1 MAEKQEEEDVPISSQ
16 GLTCPMCLGIFDD
29 ATLLTSC
36 GHTFCRTCLR
46 KYDLSHQDLDH
57 MVCPLCRTVTKLSAN
72 RVDDLLPNV
81 TVNGLVDDHRA
92 RSGGGSAILEMRQK
106 CTVCNLQVE
115 AIAFCSTCDAYMCDQ
130 CCVGHKQL
138 KLFFDGHEIVS
149 IHDIVEGN
157 FKPGSC
163 SEKCSAHRQE
173 NKHIFCQDCKIRV
186 CFKCVIIDHRDHK
199 IQSHQDFEKEI
210 QVKVSDLLHRCKA
223 KKSELEKNIQ
233 TVETHRHEAHSALQL
248 LREDVGQACHTKV
261 KQLED
266 NRCALVEKINALE
279 RGFDEALNGVKS
291 KDEQMI
297 KSICSSLDLVANGRL
312 GCLEADSLVAH
323 TFLCEEIDGLLKEA
337 VDQTFV
343 ATIREK
349 AQKQRFTPSED
360 TSLDLG
366 NIAET
371 EAEAALDG
379 ILKGASDDTSA
390 ATMGEEA
397 REKRSQLPQTLARPQ
412 SISQPKPCVIKSVAL
427 RDNFEAMTKY
437 NNNSVAITYRKPNEI
452 DIFSSDEDVPWNYS
466 QIPNGMKCFDVVFQ
480 SDMTLCV
487 STGHTKVHRYSRS
500 GARKS
505 TTGVKSSGHFVRLS
519 RSQSDEILMTQHS
532 NYVSIYDPSG
542 KTLKHN
548 LPTTHEI
555 TYQASPTKSGLIVTN
570 CSFRKTKYPRMVMVY
585 DRDGNSGRY
594 LQSPQGVHLY
604 HAVDEQ
610 DRVYVASFDQ
620 NTGQVLIRLYELD
633 GLNLKERG
641 RFSPQYVK
649 GI

>member
-1 MAEKQEEEDVPISSQ
+1 MAEKQVEEDVPNPSQ
-16 GLTCPMCLGIFDD
+16 SLTCPLCLGIFDD

-36 GHTFCRTCLR
+36 GHTFCRPCLR

-57 MVCPLCRTVTKLSAN
+57 MVCPLCRAVTKLSTN

-92 RSGGGSAILEMRQK
+92 RSGGASAILKMRQK

-157 FKPGSC
+157 FKPGNR

-173 NKHIFCQDCKIRV
+173 NKHIFCQVCKIRV

-199 IQSHQDFEKEI
+199 IQSHEDFEKEI

-233 TVETHRHEAHSALQL
+233 TVETHRHEAHTALQL
-248 LREDVGQACHTKV
+248 LRADVGRVCRTKV

-266 NRCALVEKINALE
+266 NRCALVEKIDALV
-279 RGFDEALNGVKS
+279 RSFDEALNSVKS
-291 KDEQMI
+291 KDERKI
-297 KSICSSLDLVANGRL
+297 KSIFSSLDLVANDRL
-312 GCLEADSLVAH
+312 GCLEADSLDAH
-323 TFLCEEIDGLLKEA
+323 TFLCEEIDGLLKE
-337 VDQTFV
+337 VLDQTS
-343 ATIREK
+343 ASAIEEK
-349 AQKQRFTPSED
+349 ARKQRFTPAED

-366 NIAET
+366 NISET
-371 EAEAALDG
+371 EAKPALDG

-390 ATMGEEA
+390 ATIGEEA
-397 REKRSQLPQTLARPQ
+397 QEKRSQWPQTLVRPQ
-412 SISQPKPCVIKSVAL
+412 LISQPKPCVIDIKS
-427 RDNFEAMTKY
+427 
-437 NNNSVAITYRKPNEI
+437 
-452 DIFSSDEDVPWNYS
+452 
-466 QIPNGMKCFDVVFQ
+466 
-480 SDMTLCV
+480 
-487 STGHTKVHRYSRS
+487 
-500 GARKS
+500 
-505 TTGVKSSGHFVRLS
+505 
-519 RSQSDEILMTQHS
+519 
-532 NYVSIYDPSG
+532 
-542 KTLKHN
+542 
-548 LPTTHEI
+548 
-555 TYQASPTKSGLIVTN
+555 
-570 CSFRKTKYPRMVMVY
+570 
-585 DRDGNSGRY
+585 
-594 LQSPQGVHLY
+594 GVHLY

-641 RFSPQYVK
+641 RFSPLEVK
-649 GI
+649 SQSPIH